1 MSMKKQYEHLT
12 MTERDKITE
21 LLYERKTISEIAK
34 ALGRH
39 KSTISRELK
48 RNSSSEYK
56 LYLSHRAQSRAD
68 QRRTEASC
76 RLLLKDDPTR
86 EYVQE
91 KLMIGWSPEIIAGR
105 IKKDH
110 PGLSI
115 SHEAIYQYIFHPQ
128 TPNHHELINCLRR
141 AHRKRKQKGTGR
153 KERKTKIP
161 NRISIDARPKSVE
174 TRRQFGH
181 WEGDSLISRKSTT
194 ALNSLTERKSRLVLL
209 TKLKRKGSRE
219 TKNAIISRLQHLPP
233 EARRSLTL
241 DNGTENTRHQ
251 EITATLG
258 TKCFFAH
265 PYSSWERGTNENINK
280 LVRWYLPKGTDFGKI
295 TEQQLSSMEYLIN
308 NRPRKCLKFKTP
320 NEVVFPSVALHY

>member
-1 MSMKKQYEHLT
+1 MENQYKHLT
-12 MTERDKITE
+12 MTERDTITE
-21 LLYERKTISEIAK
+21 LLYERKTVSEIAK
-34 ALGRH
+34 AIGCH

-48 RNSSSEYK
+48 RNSSPEYK
-56 LYLSHRAQSRAD
+56 LYLSHRAHHRAD
-68 QRRTEASC
+68 QRRIKASC
-76 RLLLKDDPTR
+76 HLRLKNDSTR
-86 EYVQE
+86 KYVQE

-115 SHEAIYQYIFHPQ
+115 SHEAAYQYIYHPQ
-128 TPNHHELINCLRR
+128 TPNRHELINCLRR
-141 AHRKRKQKGTGR
+141 AHRKRKHKGIGR

-161 NRISIDARPKSVE
+161 NRISIDARPQSVE

-181 WEGDSLISRKSTT
+181 WEGDSLVSRKSVA

-209 TKLKRKGSRE
+209 TKLGRKGALE
-219 TKNAIISRLQHLPP
+219 TKDAIITRLRHLPLD
-233 EARRSLTL
+233 ARRSLTL
-241 DNGTENTRHQ
+241 DNGTENTQHQ

-265 PYSSWERGTNENINK
+265 PYSSWERGTNENING
-280 LVRWYLPKGTDFGKI
+280 LVRWFLPKGTDFSKI
-295 TEQQLSSMEYLIN
+295 TEQQISRIESLIN

-320 NEVVFPSVALHY
+320 YEVVFPSVALQC